1 MALQGSLRDMAAAE
15 LIQHVCQDGRRA
27 RLVLESGGRRAELFI
42 EAGQVV
48 HATQGERQGEEVVFD
63 LMGWADGSFV
73 VDSDVPPPARSVE
86 RSYAG
91 LLLEGARRLDESA
104 DAPTAE
110 SPAAQQEP
118 ADPTEPAQEGR
129 MGEPTL
135 ALSSIEGVAGAVLV
149 AEDGVIIAHT
159 MQGDPEKEG
168 AVAAFVGAAALQAG
182 EALGLGGFQRG
193 TVVISTGS
201 LLILKHGAA
210 YAGLLLDE
218 GASPALVASRAEALL
233 KEQA

>member
-1 MALQGSLRDMAAAE
+1 
-15 LIQHVCQDGRRA
+15 
-27 RLVLESGGRRAELFI
+27 
-42 EAGQVV
+42 
-48 HATQGERQGEEVVFD
+48 
-63 LMGWADGSFV
+63 
-73 VDSDVPPPARSVE
+73 
-86 RSYAG
+86 
-91 LLLEGARRLDESA
+91 
-104 DAPTAE
+104 
-110 SPAAQQEP
+110 
-118 ADPTEPAQEGR
+118 